1 MKSIRSALRQWL
13 LLAFAIAG
21 AGIAIYLTTVHY
33 EQVPLL
39 CSAQG
44 IVNCER
50 VTSSSY
56 SVVPGTTLPITLPGL
71 AWFAVS
77 AGFALGGIRSRQ
89 RWIRQAELVWTI
101 LGLLT
106 VLYLVYVELVI
117 LHTLCLWCTGVHVL
131 VFGSLLV
138 AIVEYTLSGQQWT
151 QEAEEESAVGR
162 HRTDPGDT
170 R

>member
-77 AGFALGGIRSRQ
+77 AILALGGIRSSQ
-89 RWIRQAELVWTI
+89 RWIRRAELAWAI
-101 LGLLT
+101 LGILT
-106 VLYLVYVELVI
+106 VLYLVYAEIVL
-117 LHTLCLWCTGVHVL
+117 LHTICLWCTGVHVL

-138 AIVEYTLSGQQWT
+138 AMVDYTLSGQQWA
-151 QEAEEESAVGR
+151 QAAEEESAVEQ
-162 HRTDPGDT
+162 HRTDPGDS